1 MYQFR
6 LVRDYG
12 KRQEDKGF
20 AFALQL
26 MNIKI
31 YALGL
36 CKVELFTPT
45 LYLGLGPT
53 NSGMLAQGE
62 RNQTPIPTA

>member
-1 MYQFR
+1 MENTVISLVYRIFR
-6 LVRDYG
+6 AEFCEIY
-12 KRQEDKGF
+12 
-20 AFALQL
+20 
-26 MNIKI
+26 IKI

>member
-31 YALGL
+31 YALG
-36 CKVELFTPT
+36 VF
-45 LYLGLGPT
+45 
-53 NSGMLAQGE
+53 SGEYHWTFRENYWLAPLLKIFI
-62 RNQTPIPTA
+62 TSWKHYYV

>member
-31 YALGL
+31 YALG
-36 CKVELFTPT
+36 VF
-45 LYLGLGPT
+45 
-53 NSGMLAQGE
+53 SGE
-62 RNQTPIPTA
+62 YH

>member
-1 MYQFR
+1 MENTVISLVYRIFR
-6 LVRDYG
+6 AEFCETY
-12 KRQEDKGF
+12 
-20 AFALQL
+20 
-26 MNIKI
+26 IKI

-36 CKVELFTPT
+36 SKVELFTPT

-62 RNQTPIPTA
+62 RNQTPIPPA